1 LEAFDKIGTGG
12 GQGFAGPELPILRGV
27 HKTRQ
32 QYASVGTKI
41 DLVLGGHYHTSA
53 NIRGALFNGSLVGY
67 NEYAAVIRA
76 PMDVPRQWVAMYRA
90 RWGLSERLDLQLETP
105 PKPRIRV
112 MAATGAVA

>member
-1 LEAFDKIGTGG
+1 M
-12 GQGFAGPELPILRGV
+12 
-27 HKTRQ
+27 
-32 QYASVGTKI
+32 GTKI

-67 NEYAAVIRA
+67 NEYAAAIRA

-90 RWGLSERLDLQLETP
+90 RWGLSERLDLQLEAP

-112 MAATGAVA
+112 MDATGAVA